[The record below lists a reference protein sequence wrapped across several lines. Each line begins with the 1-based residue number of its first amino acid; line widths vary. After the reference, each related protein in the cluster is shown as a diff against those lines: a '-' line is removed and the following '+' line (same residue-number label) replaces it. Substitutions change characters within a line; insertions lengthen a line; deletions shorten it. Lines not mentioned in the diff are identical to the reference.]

1 MNIYFAH
8 PAFTKEQI
16 EFKKKFVSKFNEAFS
31 NGKHEEAV
39 KLLDPFEF
47 GPTIEGD
54 REAKKQLSGSILL
67 SNHIMIQKSDLV
79 IALIDDKDQG
89 TIYEVGYAVAFD
101 KKVITISD
109 HDYEVNI
116 MLSSSVLSHIP
127 NVSTESSFNNLIQV
141 IESMIKVNYEI

>member
-54 REAKKQLSGSILL
+54 REAKKQLGGSILL
-67 SNHIMIQKSDLV
+67 SNHVMIQKSDLV
-79 IALIDDKDQG
+79 IALIDDRDTG
-89 TIYEVGYAVAFD
+89 TTYEIGYAIALD
-101 KKVITISD
+101 KPVITISNQ
-109 HDYEVNI
+109 DYEVNI
-116 MLSSSVLSHIP
+116 MLANSVLSHLSNI
-127 NVSTESSFNNLIQV
+127 SSESSFGNLIQ
-141 IESMIKVNYEI
+141 IIKSMIKVNYEI